1 MITIEKPLSLPDTY
15 PLERI
20 GNREEILFFETAPTP
35 HHVFLHTSN
44 SRIDFLGSLNELET
58 QLGHQFIRTHR
69 AYLVAADKIETVDLK
84 QNKLWAGG
92 HECLLSRAGKGKL
105 KTGGSQ

>member
-1 MITIEKPLSLPDTY
+1 
-15 PLERI
+15 
-20 GNREEILFFETAPTP
+20 
-35 HHVFLHTSN
+35 
-44 SRIDFLGSLNELET
+44 LET

-92 HECLLSRAGKGKL
+92 HECMLSRAGKAKL
-105 KTGGSQ
+105 RKTLGGSQ